1 MGGQTC
7 CLAAPRNMPTVSRLL
22 LLLLGASLVV
32 AEVAG
37 GTCQCLDQCLA
48 ELGDV
53 VVPAEGPTKHRGKY
67 VLKEQKY
74 YCRVPYDG
82 SCPDA
87 VFSGGQAISYKACE
101 SYVPPP
107 ANARPDKEWKTG
119 CGPEGLGFPWVK
131 YKKACYMVVKN
142 VKKTW
147 DEARKHCGWHLA
159 HVASIS
165 SAQEEEFI
173 QSVVGHSEKK
183 FWIGGKRDCQVSY
196 VNQFPMRV
204 CDDFSWSDGTPWTFN
219 RLNPLPVSDGKVEA
233 QTPPAF
239 LSVDRLDLRE
249 NNGGF
254 RRRSPQQKT
263 LPSVSVYGYDECVL
277 WGKAGWEP
285 TKCDEG
291 ENHFICKY

>member
-1 MGGQTC
+1 M
-7 CLAAPRNMPTVSRLL
+7 
-22 LLLLGASLVV
+22 
-32 AEVAG
+32 
-37 GTCQCLDQCLA
+37 
-48 ELGDV
+48 
-53 VVPAEGPTKHRGKY
+53 
-67 VLKEQKY
+67 
-74 YCRVPYDG
+74 
-82 SCPDA
+82 
-87 VFSGGQAISYKACE
+87 
-101 SYVPPP
+101 
-107 ANARPDKEWKTG
+107 
-119 CGPEGLGFPWVK
+119 
-131 YKKACYMVVKN
+131 
-142 VKKTW
+142 
-147 DEARKHCGWHLA
+147 
-159 HVASIS
+159 ASIS

-183 FWIGGKRDCQVSY
+183 FWVGGKRDCQVSY

-219 RLNPLPVSDGKVEA
+219 RLTPLPVSVGEVEA

-254 RRRSPQQKT
+254 RRRSPQQRT

-291 ENHFICKY
+291 ENHFICKYW